1 MKNTKRNT
9 TLPIGRF
16 IDPLTDFGFK
26 RIFGSE
32 PNKDL
37 LIAFL
42 NELFKGRKV
51 IKDLVYN
58 PQENNGP
65 AQYYRK
71 TIFDLTCTG
80 ADGETFIIEM
90 QRAEQKFFTD
100 RAIFYTCS
108 KLYEQ
113 GQKGNRYWDFELKEV
128 YFIALMDFKFEGS
141 SSEKYLHR
149 VRLAEEETGKAFY
162 SKLGFIFLELPNFN
176 VEEEEIKT
184 DLERW
189 MYVLRNMAKMEKIPV
204 ILHKKIFQK
213 LFDIAEVS
221 NLKKEEYMLYEKA
234 LLDRWTEY
242 AVRKTAKEKIKAAE
256 EEVKAAKEYVKA
268 AEEDVKA
275 AKEDVKAAEVKARKA
290 MKQGMKEGKEQKNHD
305 FVKNLISKFDFTDEQ
320 AASAADVSTYF
331 VKKIRASLKKKK

>member
-1 MKNTKRNT
+1 MKNTKRKT
-9 TLPIGRF
+9 TPPIGRF

-42 NELFKGRKV
+42 NEIFKGRKI

-58 PQENNGP
+58 PQEKDGP
-65 AQYYRK
+65 IKNFRK

-90 QRAEQKFFTD
+90 QRAEQRFFTD
-100 RAIFYTCS
+100 RVLFYTAS

-113 GQKGNRYWDFELKEV
+113 GQKGEKNWNFELKEV
-128 YFIALMDFKFEGS
+128 YFIALMDFNFDS
-141 SSEKYLHR
+141 TLPEKYLHR
-149 VRLAEEETGKAFY
+149 VRLAEEETGVTFY
-162 SKLGFIFLELPNFN
+162 DKLGFIFLELPNFN
-176 VEEEEIKT
+176 VGEKDIKT

-213 LFDIAEVS
+213 LFQIAEVA
-221 NLKKEEYMLYEKA
+221 NLKKDEYMLYEKA
-234 LLDRWTEY
+234 LLDKWTEY
-242 AVRKTAKEKIKAAE
+242 AVKKTAAEKL
-256 EEVKAAKEYVKA
+256 KAAKEEMK
-268 AEEDVKA
+268 
-275 AKEDVKAAEVKARKA
+275 KEMKEGMEKARKE
-290 MKQGMKEGKEQKNHD
+290 GMEKGKEQ
-305 FVKNLISKFDFTDEQ
+305 FVKNLINKFGFTDDQ
-320 AASAADVSTYF
+320 VASAAEVPTTF
-331 VKKIRASLKKKK
+331 VKEIRASLNKKK